1 MSIVSTVKD
10 LFVEEERSLLN
21 ATIKQGM
28 SKAEI
33 LEDLSMTYELNDD
46 EDYKEL
52 VDDVKNKVMSLSD
65 DEISYLVSVI
75 PLEVP
80 YTYVEGEAIP
90 EEEYE

>member
-10 LFVEEERSLLN
+10 LFVEEERNLLN

>member
-10 LFVEEERSLLN
+10 LFVEEERNLLN

-28 SKAEI
+28 SKDEI
-33 LEDLSMTYELNDD
+33 LEDLSMTYDLNDD
-46 EDYKEL
+46 EDYREL
-52 VDDVKNKVMSLSD
+52 VDDVKNKVAALSD
-65 DEISYLVSVI
+65 DEISYLISVI

>member
-10 LFVEEERSLLN
+10 LFVEEERNLLN

-46 EDYKEL
+46 EEYKEL
-52 VDDVKNKVMSLSD
+52 VDDVKNKVSSLSD

>member
-10 LFVEEERSLLN
+10 LFVEEERNLLN

-52 VDDVKNKVMSLSD
+52 VDDVKNKVSSLSD

>member
-1 MSIVSTVKD
+1 MSIVSTVKN

>member
-52 VDDVKNKVMSLSD
+52 VDDVKNKVSSLSD